1 MDLKTNLD
9 EHDFLLKKEPVFML
23 RNQINLKIF
32 MAPIPIYGSLQ
43 QFSFFF
49 TSFLVWSRHHN
60 SFFRLQA
67 TQFHLPASA
76 KIRHLPFMNQLWPN
90 LKMKTTTNLFLVWK
104 GNVAEISWIIVRE
117 QSTNQA
123 IIPCVN
129 TA

>member
-49 TSFLVWSRHHN
+49 
-60 SFFRLQA
+60 
-67 TQFHLPASA
+67 LP
-76 KIRHLPFMNQLWPN
+76 
-90 LKMKTTTNLFLVWK
+90 LFLF
-104 GNVAEISWIIVRE
+104 GLDTITLFLGFRRLSFICQPQRRSA
-117 QSTNQA
+117 TYHL
-123 IIPCVN
+123 
-129 TA
+129 